1 MKNLLF
7 GLIATV
13 LFAFNG
19 NAQAGNSNDDLTK
32 FNDAINEMCT
42 LNKIN
47 NKLEFVKVIDND
59 LNPLKTLSELKNYN
73 FKYTSSI
80 AINLNGS
87 YGGIL
92 HVGTIDINHIVIAHE
107 LPDGNLDDL
116 IEIDVYNNEKNL
128 WSSNVKSIFSTDV
141 QNRGRMTRAQCE
153 RETSDLVM
161 AGTAF
166 TSLTSWWCPPCGFAG
181 GIVTGIVA
189 VGYFTCRL

>member
-7 GLIATV
+7 GLMATV

-80 AINLNGS
+80 AEGHKQRI
-87 YGGIL
+87 
-92 HVGTIDINHIVIAHE
+92 
-107 LPDGNLDDL
+107 
-116 IEIDVYNNEKNL
+116 K
-128 WSSNVKSIFSTDV
+128 
-141 QNRGRMTRAQCE
+141 M
-153 RETSDLVM
+153 
-161 AGTAF
+161 
-166 TSLTSWWCPPCGFAG
+166 PPKEMNSK
-181 GIVTGIVA
+181 
-189 VGYFTCRL
+189 R